1 MILCQSHG
9 EKFFMIGLTGYSS
22 AVIKFKAP
30 ENRAKDYSAAGW
42 ACVSVRRG
50 GDVGSDEFVAVS
62 PFHSSIS
69 TSEER
74 GQK

>member
-1 MILCQSHG
+1 V
-9 EKFFMIGLTGYSS
+9 EKFFMIGIAGYMST
-22 AVIKFKAP
+22 VIKFKAP
-30 ENRAKDYSAAGW
+30 ENRAEDYSAAGW

-50 GDVGSDEFVAVS
+50 GDVGADEFVAVS

-74 GQK
+74 GQ